1 MRKRFALIM
10 TLFNHYHLRE
20 IEHVPFSRV
29 FYKRQIDFCY
39 EIYKTFNLNVNDE
52 KLSSFFECDYIS
64 DNNENCEDISN
75 SFYTCKCFS
84 DFKEIIKTKNNIC
97 VNLGYI
103 LGLPNF
109 DVFLIFTDRE
119 LKPHKLNPFKKMLLH
134 FLWNEDLL
142 NLHLKVISESVK
154 YFSDMF
160 KYSLVE
166 VNGAKLTLSEDT
178 NLPNTLKRENIFEFT
193 VFDNKL

>member
-20 IEHVPFSRV
+20 MEHVPFSRV

-84 DFKEIIKTKNNIC
+84 DFKKIIKTKKNIC
-97 VNLGYI
+97 VNLGYL
-103 LGLPNF
+103 LGLPDFN
-109 DVFLIFTDRE
+109 VFLIFTDKK
-119 LKPHKLNPFKKMLLH
+119 LKPHKIDPFKKMLLH
-134 FLWNEDLL
+134 FFWNEDLIDEHL
-142 NLHLKVISESVK
+142 NIIKVSIN
-154 YFSDMF
+154 YFSNMF
-160 KYSLVE
+160 EGFLVKVE
-166 VNGAKLTLSEDT
+166 GAKLILTKDT
-178 NLPNTLKRENIFEFT
+178 ELPNTIKKDNMFEFT